1 MYGRII
7 SSVVLTSIIL
17 SVNAQIDIWKGT
29 KTKKVELIP
38 YLVSGKGNA
47 AVIVCPGGSYFWHDM
62 VTEGTEVAHW
72 LNENGMSAFVLR
84 YRTAY
89 VPAFITHFRYVFRG
103 NRYPDPQTDLE
114 QSLRLVRENADSFN
128 IDANKIGVMGFSAGG
143 HLAMTSVELLPK
155 EVRPD
160 FVVSVYPVV
169 SMSAPCT
176 HKRSRRALLGE
187 DKMNDVSMRDSLSV
201 EKHVP
206 TDCPPVFLVNCKD
219 DPVVDCHNSELL
231 DSALTAKGIPH
242 KYIQY
247 KTGGHGFGV
256 SGSKGTPES
265 REWKEELLN
274 WLKTIKVR

>member
-38 YLVSGKGNA
+38 YLVSEKGNA

-201 EKHVP
+201 EKHIP

-256 SGSKGTPES
+256 SESKGTPES